1 MRLHLVQ
8 AFISKV
14 FADDK
19 FKERFVASADAAF
32 SEFGLNKDERDAV
45 LAAHSKLGWTASER
59 LPEPKAV
66 FAASW
71 LAPQP

>member
-19 FKERFVASADAAF
+19 FKERFASSPDAAF

-45 LAAHSKLGWTASER
+45 LAAHSKLGWTAKEWA
-59 LPEPKAV
+59 PGPKPV
-66 FAASW
+66 FAPSW
-71 LAPQP
+71 LVPPQ